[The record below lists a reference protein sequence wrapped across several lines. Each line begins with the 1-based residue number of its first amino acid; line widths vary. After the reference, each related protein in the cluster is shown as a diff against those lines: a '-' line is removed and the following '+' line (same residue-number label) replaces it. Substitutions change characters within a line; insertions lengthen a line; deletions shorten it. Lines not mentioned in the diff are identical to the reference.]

1 MPTTAKNK
9 DVLLITLLGIAHG
22 VSHFYHLVI
31 PPLYPWLMPEFDLNF
46 AQVGLVMTIFFIVS
60 ALGQAISGFMVDRF
74 GAKRCLMAGTAA
86 LMLSGVFLALAQG
99 YAWLFISATLAG
111 LGNSVFHPADYSIIN
126 RSISEARNPY
136 AFSIHAVVGNV
147 GWAVAPVLMVG
158 VAMLLDWRA
167 AAWSSA
173 LIGLGVLAL
182 LMFYHREFDVDDSEE
197 TSAKEAANEKQKGGC
212 FAFLGHLSVW
222 LCFFFFFFTCVA
234 YGILQNFA
242 PSIFKATY
250 NLSLETATA
259 GLTAYIVGSATG
271 ILSGG
276 WVAKRFP
283 RTDYVIASSLT
294 FAAVMAC
301 LLATQ
306 WVPGWMVLPLMCLM
320 GFGVGIATPSRD
332 MLIRQTTM
340 VKFGKNTFGRVYGF
354 TYCGMDVGQTM
365 APVIAGPLLD
375 AGQFTL
381 ALILVAV
388 FQSGAVLTAL
398 GVGRQN

>member
-1 MPTTAKNK
+1 MSQSNPNK

-31 PPLYPWLMPEFDLNF
+31 PPLYPWLMPTFDLNF
-46 AQVGLVMTIFFIVS
+46 AQVGLVMTVFFIVS
-60 ALGQAISGFMVDRF
+60 SLGQATSGFLVDKF
-74 GAKRCLMAGTAA
+74 GAKRCLMGGTFA
-86 LMLSGVFLALAQG
+86 LMLSGVVLALAQG
-99 YAWLFISATLAG
+99 YAWLFASAILAG

-126 RSISEARNPY
+126 RSISEGRIPY

-147 GWAVAPVLMVG
+147 GWAIAPVLMVG
-158 VAMLLDWRA
+158 VATVWNWQA
-167 AAWSSA
+167 AAWVSA
-173 LIGLGVLAL
+173 LIGLSVLVL
-182 LMFYHREFDVDDSEE
+182 LAYYHREFDVEE
-197 TSAKEAANEKQKGGC
+197 TPEQKAKEEAREKKSGS
-212 FAFLGHLSVW
+212 FEFLTHLSVW

-250 NLSLETATA
+250 GLSLETATA
-259 GLTAYIVGSATG
+259 GLTAYIIGSATG

-276 WVAKRFP
+276 WIAKKFP
-283 RTDYVIASSLT
+283 RTDLVIASSLS
-294 FAAVMAC
+294 FAAFMAI

-306 WVPGWMVLPLMCLM
+306 WLPAWLVLPMMCFM

-365 APVIAGPLLD
+365 APVIAAPLLD
-375 AGQFTL
+375 AGQFTM

-388 FQSGAVLTAL
+388 FQTGAVLTAL
-398 GVGRQN
+398 GVGRQK

>member
-1 MPTTAKNK
+1 MTTPAKNK

-22 VSHFYHLVI
+22 VSHFFHLVI
-31 PPLYPWLMPEFDLNF
+31 PPLYPWLMPTFDLNF

-60 ALGQAISGFMVDRF
+60 ALGQAASGFLVDRF
-74 GAKRCLMAGTAA
+74 GAKRCLIAGTAA
-86 LMLSGVFLALAQG
+86 LMLSGVALALAQG
-99 YAWLFISATLAG
+99 YSWLFVSTILAG

-126 RSISEARNPY
+126 RSISEERIPY

-158 VAMLLDWRA
+158 VAMLFDWRA

-173 LIGLGVLAL
+173 LIGLGVLVL
-182 LMFYHREFDVDDSEE
+182 LMVYQREFDVEDSEE
-197 TSAKEAANEKQKGGC
+197 EVAKEKAQEKKSGSFG
-212 FAFLGHLSVW
+212 FLTHLSVW

-294 FAAVMAC
+294 FAAFMAC

-306 WVPGWMVLPLMCLM
+306 WVPGWMVLPLMTMM

-375 AGQFTL
+375 AGQFTM

-398 GVGRQN
+398 GVGRQK